1 MTTFVA
7 AIWRCDVAKTE
18 QGAMQTLAT
27 SMARFI
33 AGLNLTILPSQVAE
47 KAKAC
52 LLNAY
57 GMGLN
62 GYDTPYAPVARA
74 AAVAL
79 DGEVAG
85 GATLLG
91 DGRRTTVGGACLANS
106 ALFHGRAQE
115 DTCGAAHFGT
125 VLVPMLTAMIEV
137 QHYPMARL
145 LPALV
150 AGYEAGGLLEKAYA
164 ARTTPGGFRSSAIYG
179 TIAAAAAAGKLMS
192 LEEAQVA
199 TALSNAVSFAGGVL
213 QSFSDGTDEWRYQVG
228 VVARNGLLAAELA
241 RAGAIAA
248 PHAFEGRTGFIA
260 SFARADCEVA
270 GLANLL
276 GREWA
281 TLRVAFKPYPVCAFN
296 QTPVTAALELRRELG
311 GVAIRSV
318 RVRMNP
324 FETGYAGMDATGPF
338 NSISGTLMSI
348 PFCIATTLIH
358 GVPDMKR
365 MTTYDDVA
373 VNNLVNCV
381 ELISDNAVPVLSAII
396 EVETTA
402 GRWHRRDQRMTAAD
416 YAYDRPTVA
425 ALVRG
430 TGVRQDL
437 PSAAFDLLERF
448 VEQLPDGSIEDVL
461 ASFAMLPA
469 VRPLP

>member
-1 MTTFVA
+1 
-7 AIWRCDVAKTE
+7 
-18 QGAMQTLAT
+18 MQTLAT
-27 SMARFI
+27 SMARFV
-33 AGLNLTILPSQVAE
+33 AGLNATTLPLEVTE
-47 KAKAC
+47 KAKVC

-91 DGRRTTVGGACLANS
+91 DGRRTTIGGACLANS

-125 VLVPMLTAMIEV
+125 VLVPLLTAMIEAR
-137 QHYPMARL
+137 HYPLARL

-150 AGYEAGGLLEKAYA
+150 AGYEAGGLLEKVYA
-164 ARTTPGGFRSSAIYG
+164 DRTTPGGFRSSAIYG
-179 TIAAAAAAGKLMS
+179 TIAAAAAAGKLMA
-192 LEEAQVA
+192 LEEAQLA
-199 TALSNAVSFAGGVL
+199 AALANAVSFAGGVL

-241 RAGAIAA
+241 HAGSIAA

-260 SFARADCEVA
+260 SFARADREVE
-270 GLANLL
+270 GLADLL
-276 GREWA
+276 GQEWA
-281 TLRVAFKPYPVCAFN
+281 TLRVTFKPYPVCAFN
-296 QTPVTAALELRRELG
+296 QTPVTAALALRRELG
-311 GVAIRSV
+311 HAAIRAV

-338 NSISGTLMSI
+338 HSISGTLMSI

-358 GVPDMKR
+358 GVPDMQA
-365 MTTYDDVA
+365 MTTYDDAA
-373 VNNLVNCV
+373 VNDLVNGV
-381 ELISDNAVPVLSAII
+381 ELISDVAVPILSANI
-396 EVETTA
+396 EVETA
-402 GRWHRRDQRMTAAD
+402 DGRVQRRDQHMTAAD
-416 YAYDRPTVA
+416 YAYDRMAVA
-425 ALVRG
+425 TLVRG
-430 TGVRQDL
+430 IGAKQGL
-437 PSAAFDLLERF
+437 PLPVFDLLEKF
-448 VEQLPDGSIEDVL
+448 VEQLPDGSIDDVL
-461 ASFAMLPA
+461 ASYAMLPA
-469 VRPLP
+469 VRPIQ